1 MLLVVEEGRQDRD
14 RRSSTSLFNQIRFT
28 TIAGIWVASYPGSR
42 LIKCV
47 GEEESL
53 VSTALRFKP
62 DPRHS

>member
-1 MLLVVEEGRQDRD
+1 MYVL
-14 RRSSTSLFNQIRFT
+14 
-28 TIAGIWVASYPGSR
+28 ASYPGSR

-62 DPRHS
+62 DPRLSSGSGFHRTLSHHARMDMTSCIRVKLA